1 MKAPRGGAQTSTPHL
16 LAHATLRLLE
26 VASPSAVAFADS
38 HTTRVFAGCHTAR
51 GGRCAGVL
59 INPPAQRPPSLI
71 RDNNTSPKLTNT
83 AQCETPD
90 SHMRDASAVS
100 CVQITIPFE
109 VMCP

>member
-1 MKAPRGGAQTSTPHL
+1 MERTHQADELSEDDTS
-16 LAHATLRLLE
+16 
-26 VASPSAVAFADS
+26 
-38 HTTRVFAGCHTAR
+38 G
-51 GGRCAGVL
+51 
-59 INPPAQRPPSLI
+59 SLSEQVS
-71 RDNNTSPKLTNT
+71 DTSPKLTNT

>member
-1 MKAPRGGAQTSTPHL
+1 LKRKGSDTIYIQFDGFKEEKYDAVDEERLFGELEVGADRSTSLKAARRVAESLAGGAWGLGS
-16 LAHATLRLLE
+16 ARA
-26 VASPSAVAFADS
+26 ASS
-38 HTTRVFAGCHTAR
+38 C
-51 GGRCAGVL
+51 
-59 INPPAQRPPSLI
+59 QRSRP
-71 RDNNTSPKLTNT
+71 PKLTNT